1 MNISITQLDDEMVEL
16 TIQDFT
22 EVISNIELEAIHG
35 CMEEFIHEGIEKAS
49 INLDDVEDQ

>member
-35 CMEEFIHEGIEKAS
+35 CIEEFIHEGIEKAS